1 MDCLNR
7 GPVFILSGSL
17 LLNLLY

>member
-17 LLNLLY
+17 LLNFLY